1 MALASALLS
10 LSQSLLLPLLLRE
23 QFQLVETAP
32 TLSTSQRSPGR
43 PGPTDQ
49 CGPHEYWSTGHCCQ
63 LCPAGEY
70 VREHCRRPHTRG
82 QCEKCDRGTFTASPN
97 GLESCLLCGTC
108 SNEQVEVVE
117 CNATSDRMCRCQP
130 GRFYKTPG
138 EEEFCRRCSTCPEG
152 LVVLQQCNST
162 ADTVCGPPGPE
173 SRHRLSLIGSFIIL
187 SLVCLG
193 IYITA
198 YVKKVK
204 DGGFQSWSSGSSDL
218 EPLEETSCDHTLL
231 PVSTGTRDRGGSL
244 GPESSVSSESSHGTR
259 EADPPGPRTDDHG
272 LSAGSLGLASVAPMP
287 PSIPESLA
295 GVGGPQAAAV

>member
-218 EPLEETSCDHTLL
+218 EPLEER
-231 PVSTGTRDRGGSL
+231 TRDRGGSL